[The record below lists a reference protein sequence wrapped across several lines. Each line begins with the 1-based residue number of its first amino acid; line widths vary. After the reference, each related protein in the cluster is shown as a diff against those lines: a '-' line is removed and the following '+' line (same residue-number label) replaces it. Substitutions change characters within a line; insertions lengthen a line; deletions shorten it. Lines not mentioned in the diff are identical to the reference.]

1 MRLDEIERIAMQSEL
16 ERALNRKSYLDH
28 SFEQAKPTFQQS
40 AYNTVDSF
48 GKALGLKNSS
58 LADGLIGRRNHFGL
72 MDLTGF
78 SGVSENIARDTGRGL
93 AQGNYGDVAK
103 GFGLLGL
110 ETLPIGRIA
119 KKVTGPVIKK
129 GKEVVSNVKN
139 KMTRTDAVNQ
149 GFIHPLTTPS
159 LANGKSITVDTTKLR
174 PIDDMSSIIVPF
186 KNTKTPKIITPED
199 LYNQKLAGIA
209 TKGDRTNVGLLTEID
224 GVPLE
229 KGVGLYG
236 GGRFADINPNIWA
249 SDKTRVGTI
258 GKRATGLLK
267 EGYNPATVFTTSAH
281 DSLRFNTMLTDGFLQ
296 EIRTFNLPKKTIK
309 EFDDSLR
316 KIRPEWL
323 GINHPQARE
332 QLYLRGA
339 GALRTE
345 FNEIGSQA
353 KFRNMGFPEIA
364 PIKKAITDPK
374 LIDTPNMYSG
384 YRVGKIDP
392 DNMIITNPS
401 MPHPTYNTHVGG
413 TQVGELGTQM
423 PFAELFPDFIAGR
436 RLLGKPVIKDA
447 RSAELAFPTQKFDQ
461 QWLDSVMPKYEK
473 RMAQEKLKQQGLLD
487 TFSNPTTNNPTK
499 SGGLLQKNTSSVWDD
514 PIQAITSANTSVNK
528 TKTAAAFTQLTKEKA
543 FKKGS
548 VNIDIGGGKFDNADE
563 LLQKSDATN
572 LVYDPFNRTKAH
584 NANVVDAVSGGNA
597 DTATIN
603 NVLNV
608 IDGEA
613 NQLKVLNQAKDAVKK
628 DGKVYI
634 SVFEGKKDGVGRV
647 TSKDSYQQDKKAAEY
662 LDLVKKVFPDAKLKN
677 GIIRATNN

>member
-16 ERALNRKSYLDH
+16 ERALNRKPYLDH
-28 SFEQAKPTFQQS
+28 SFEPYNSRNLSSQQN
-40 AYNTVDSF
+40 AYNFLDKYVSTPAAKSIAGSKGNF
-48 GKALGLKNSS
+48 GV
-58 LADGLIGRRNHFGL
+58 
-72 MDLTGF
+72 MDLLGIPFTEDMGRM
-78 SGVSENIARDTGRGL
+78 AGRG
-93 AQGNYGDVAK
+93 AAENNYGDVAL
-103 GFGLLGL
+103 GTGGMLLSAAD
-110 ETLPIGRIA
+110 PSKAIGKVA
-119 KKVTGPVIKK
+119 KPVIKK
-129 GKEVVSNVKN
+129 TKKIISNVKN

-159 LANGKSITVDTTKLR
+159 LASGKSITVDTTKLR
-174 PIDDMSSIIVPF
+174 PIDDMSSVIVPF

-199 LYNQKLAGIA
+199 LYNQKLAGIT

-224 GVPLE
+224 GVPLQE
-229 KGVGLYG
+229 GVSLHG
-236 GGRFADINPNIWA
+236 GGRFADINDDIWA
-249 SDKTRVGTI
+249 SEKGRVSTI
-258 GKRATGLLK
+258 GNQARGLLD
-267 EGYNPATVFTTSAH
+267 EGYNPATIYTTSAH

-323 GINHPQARE
+323 GINHPEARE

-339 GALRTE
+339 GALRTQ

-364 PIKKAITDPK
+364 PIKKAITDPP
-374 LIDTPNMYSG
+374 LINTPNMYSG

-392 DNMIITNPS
+392 DNMIITNPNV
-401 MPHPTYNTHVGG
+401 PHPTYNTHIGG
-413 TQVGELGTQM
+413 TQVGELQVQM
-423 PFAELFPDFIAGR
+423 PHAELFPDFIAER
-436 RLLGKPVIKDA
+436 RLLGKPVSADN

-461 QWLDSVMPKYEK
+461 KWLDSVMPKFEQRVK
-473 RMAQEKLKQQGLLD
+473 QEKLRQQGLLD

-499 SGGLLQKNTSSVWDD
+499 SGGLLQKNTSSVWDE
-514 PIQAITSANTSVNK
+514 PTQAITSADTSINSSK
-528 TKTAAAFTQLTKEKA
+528 LPAAFTQLNKEGA

-548 VNIDIGGGKFDNADE
+548 VNIDIGGGRFNNADE

-628 DGKVYI
+628 DGEVFI
-634 SVFEGKKDGVGRV
+634 SVYQGKGDGIGKT
-647 TSKDSYQQDKKAAEY
+647 TSKGFQQNKKAADY

-677 GIIRATNN
+677 GVIRATNN

>member
-16 ERALNRKSYLDH
+16 ERALNRKPYLDH
-28 SFEQAKPTFQQS
+28 AFEPYNSRNLSSQQN
-40 AYNTVDSF
+40 AYNFLDKYVSTPAAKSIAGSKGNF
-48 GKALGLKNSS
+48 GV
-58 LADGLIGRRNHFGL
+58 
-72 MDLTGF
+72 MDLLGIPFTEDMGRM
-78 SGVSENIARDTGRGL
+78 AGRG
-93 AQGNYGDVAK
+93 AAENNYGDVAL
-103 GFGLLGL
+103 GTGGMLLSAAD
-110 ETLPIGRIA
+110 PSKAIGKVA
-119 KKVTGPVIKK
+119 KPVIKK
-129 GKEVVSNVKN
+129 TKKIISNVKD
-139 KMTRTDAVNQ
+139 KMTRKDAVKQ

-159 LANGKSITVDTTKLR
+159 LSSGKSITVDTTKLR
-174 PIDDMSSIIVPF
+174 PIDDMTSVIVPF
-186 KNTKTPKIITPED
+186 ENTKTPKIITPED
-199 LYNQKLAGIA
+199 LYNQKLAGIT

-499 SGGLLQKNTSSVWDD
+499 SGGLLKKNISSVWDD
-514 PIQAITSANTSVNK
+514 PIQAITSADTSVNK
-528 TKTAAAFTQLTKEKA
+528 SNTAEAFTTLTKEKA

-584 NANVVDAVSGGNA
+584 NANVVNEVAGGNA
-597 DTATIN
+597 DTATLN

-613 NQLKVLNQAKDAVKK
+613 NQLKALNQAKDAVKK
-628 DGKVYI
+628 DGEIFI
-634 SVFEGKKDGVGRV
+634 SVYKGKGDGVGRV
-647 TSKDSYQQDKKAAEY
+647 TSKGYQQDKKAEDY
-662 LDLVKKVFPDAKLKN
+662 LDLVRKVFPNATLKN
-677 GIIRATNN
+677 KIIRATNN

>member
-1 MRLDEIERIAMQSEL
+1 MTLEEILQQSEVDRML
-16 ERALNRKSYLDH
+16 SGNVRPYQNHAFSEY
-28 SFEQAKPTFQQS
+28 KPTFQEKS
-40 AYNTVDSF
+40 YDFINKYVSTPAA
-48 GKALGLKNSS
+48 KS
-58 LADGLIGRRNHFGL
+58 LVGNKGNFGL

-78 SGVSENIARDTGRGL
+78 GGAAEQIARNTGRGIN
-93 AQGNYGDVAK
+93 QGNYGDVAL

-110 ETLPIGRIA
+110 DVVDPTKAIGKVA
-119 KKVTGPVIKK
+119 KPVIKK
-129 GKEVVSNVKN
+129 GKKVISNVKN
-139 KMTRTDAVNQ
+139 KMTRKDAIKE

-159 LANGKSITVDTTKLR
+159 LASGKSITVDTTKLR

>member
-16 ERALNRKSYLDH
+16 ERALNRKPYLDH
-28 SFEQAKPTFQQS
+28 AFEQAKPTFQQS

-72 MDLTGF
+72 MDLTGV

-93 AQGNYGDVAK
+93 AQGNYRDVAT

-119 KKVTGPVIKK
+119 KKVTSPVIKK
-129 GKEVVSNVKN
+129 TKKVISNVKN
-139 KMTRTDAVNQ
+139 KMTREDAVKQ

-159 LANGKSITVDTTKLR
+159 LANKKSLTVDTTKLR
-174 PIDDMSSIIVPF
+174 PIDEMSSVIVPF
-186 KNTKTPKIITPED
+186 ENTKTPKIITPED
-199 LYNQKLAGIA
+199 LYNQKLAGIT

-224 GVPLE
+224 GVPLQE
-229 KGVGLYG
+229 GVSLHG
-236 GGRFADINPNIWA
+236 GGRFADINDDIWA
-249 SDKTRVGTI
+249 SEKGRVSTI
-258 GKRATGLLK
+258 GNQARGLLK
-267 EGYNPATVFTTSAH
+267 EGYNPATMYTTSAH

-323 GINHPQARE
+323 GINHPEART
-332 QLYLRGA
+332 QLYQRGA
-339 GALRTE
+339 GALRTH

-364 PIKKAITDPK
+364 PIKKAITDPP
-374 LIDTPNMYSG
+374 LINTPNMYSG

-392 DNMIITNPS
+392 NNMIITNPK
-401 MPHPTYNTHVGG
+401 MPHPTYNTHIGG
-413 TQVGELGTQM
+413 TQVGELQVQM
-423 PFAELFPDFIAGR
+423 PHAELFPEFYKDR
-436 RLLGKPVIKDA
+436 RNLGKPISGDA
-447 RSAELAFPTQKFDQ
+447 YSVELSFPTQKFDQ
-461 QWLDSVMPKYEK
+461 EWLDSVMPKFEQRVK
-473 RMAQEKLKQQGLLD
+473 QEKLRQQGLLE
-487 TFSNPTTNNPTK
+487 TFSNPTTSNPTK
-499 SGGLLQKNTSSVWDD
+499 SGGLLQKNTSSVWDE
-514 PIQAITSANTSVNK
+514 PTQAITSADTSINSAK
-528 TKTAAAFTQLTKEKA
+528 LPAAFTQLNKEGV

-548 VNIDIGGGKFDNADE
+548 VNIDIGGGRFNNADE

-584 NANVVDAVSGGNA
+584 NANVVNAVSGGNA

-608 IDGEA
+608 IEDEA

-628 DGKVYI
+628 DGEIFI
-634 SVFEGKKDGVGRV
+634 SVYQGKGDGVGKA
-647 TSKDSYQQDKKAAEY
+647 TSKGFQQNKKVTEY
-662 LDLVKKVFPDAKLKN
+662 LDLVKQVFPNATLKK